1 LPKGRICSDKGTKLK
16 NLWYSISMKKL
27 QTVISR
33 FEELPTEQQD
43 RLADFLNEL
52 TLSNDEEFSFSDAER
67 ASIKELL
74 KTDTA
79 SYTFDEVFAPLLK

>member
-1 LPKGRICSDKGTKLK
+1 MPKGRIRSGDDAKLE
-16 NLWYSISMKKL
+16 NLWYSIGMTKL
-27 QTVISR
+27 QKVISR
-33 FEELPTEQQD
+33 FEELSTEQQD

>member
-1 LPKGRICSDKGTKLK
+1 
-16 NLWYSISMKKL
+16 MKKL

-52 TLSNDEEFSFSDAER
+52 TLSNDEEFSFSDA
-67 ASIKELL
+67 
-74 KTDTA
+74 
-79 SYTFDEVFAPLLK
+79 

>member
-1 LPKGRICSDKGTKLK
+1 
-16 NLWYSISMKKL
+16 MKKL

-67 ASIKELL
+67 ASIKELF